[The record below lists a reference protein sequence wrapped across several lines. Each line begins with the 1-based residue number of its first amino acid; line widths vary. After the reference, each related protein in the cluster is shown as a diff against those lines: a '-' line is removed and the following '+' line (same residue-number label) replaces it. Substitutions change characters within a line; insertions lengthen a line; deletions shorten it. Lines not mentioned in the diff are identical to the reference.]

1 MVSKSLL
8 ILLLSLWASQAWT
21 VQEHAVGLQ
30 RDLDFKVFINDR
42 EVGRHQFALLE
53 QGNSVQVSSKMSLD
67 FKVLMIKRVK
77 YLHEASEV
85 WESGCL
91 ASVESATEKLGD
103 FFSVDAKA
111 DQSGLVVQRQQ
122 EVEVIPGC
130 ARGFAYWNPEWL
142 QGDYLLNAESG
153 IYVPV
158 EISSR
163 FSEQDNI
170 THMTIALP
178 KADIHLQYDAA
189 GEWLSLQ
196 TELLIGGTLRYQRV
210 F

>member
-1 MVSKSLL
+1 MSKSLL
-8 ILLLSLWASQAWT
+8 ILLLSLWVSQAWS
-21 VQEHAVGLQ
+21 VEEQAMGVQ
-30 RDLDFKVFINDR
+30 RDLDFKVFVNDR
-42 EVGRHQFALLE
+42 EVGRHQFVLLE

-85 WESGCL
+85 WVLGCL
-91 ASVESATEKLGD
+91 ASVQSATEKQGKL
-103 FFSVDAKA
+103 FSVDAKA
-111 DQSGLVVQRQQ
+111 DHSGLVIQRQQ
-122 EVEVIPGC
+122 EVDVIPGC
-130 ARGFAYWNPEWL
+130 VRGFAYWNADWL
-142 QGDYLLNAESG
+142 QGDHLLNAESG

-163 FSEQDNI
+163 LSEQDNI
-170 THMTIALP
+170 THMTIATP
-178 KADIHLQYDAA
+178 KADIHLQYSAA
-189 GEWLSLQ
+189 GDWLSLQ